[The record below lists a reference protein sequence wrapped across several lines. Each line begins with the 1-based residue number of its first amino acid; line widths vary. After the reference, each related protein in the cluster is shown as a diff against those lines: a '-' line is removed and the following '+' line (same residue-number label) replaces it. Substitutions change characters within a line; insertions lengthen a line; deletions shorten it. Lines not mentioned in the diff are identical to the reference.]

1 MRDAIDRVLQYTESG
16 RDAFFADPM
25 VQDAVVGNL
34 EVVGEAAKRVS
45 PSLQE
50 QAPSVPWREM
60 AGMRD
65 KLVHDYFGVDLAL
78 VWDVVEGELPKV
90 RVSISA
96 LLDDASLGGSGD
108 AAD

>member
-1 MRDAIDRVLQYTESG
+1 MRHAIDRVVQYTESG
-16 RDAFFADPM
+16 RDAFLADTM
-25 VQDAVVGNL
+25 VQDAGVGNL
-34 EVVGEAAKRVS
+34 EIVGEAAKRVS

-50 QAPSVPWREM
+50 QAQSVPWRET

-96 LLDDASLGGSGD
+96 LLDDASLRGGD
-108 AAD
+108 AAH